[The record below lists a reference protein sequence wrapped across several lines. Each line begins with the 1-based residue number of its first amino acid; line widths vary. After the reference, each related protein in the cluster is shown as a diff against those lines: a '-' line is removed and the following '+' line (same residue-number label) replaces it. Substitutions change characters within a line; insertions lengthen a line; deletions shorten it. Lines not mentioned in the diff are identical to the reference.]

1 MTKVIKVGCVSLFRF
16 FTIFLAI
23 AIGIGTG
30 IGFSCTS
37 DATIQEVAEQDFV
50 ENIETV
56 QQQQPNS
63 VSGKQQDA
71 TDILQDDIFQLPY
84 EIDNMVD
91 VKSALIEGFQFNLEV
106 AVTSAERSKGLMGR
120 PMIDENQAMLFVY
133 EKDVEPVFWMK
144 NTVMP
149 LDLIFIDSTGKIE
162 SIHPMKTQV
171 GVPDRELETFAPGK
185 PIKYAIEIKG
195 GLAKEIG
202 FAIGSTILFK

>member
-1 MTKVIKVGCVSLFRF
+1 MIKVECVSLFRF
-16 FTIFLAI
+16 FTIFLAV
-23 AIGIGTG
+23 A

-37 DATIQEVAEQDFV
+37 DATIQEVAEQDIV

-56 QQQQPNS
+56 QQQPSS
-63 VSGKQQDA
+63 VFEEQQDA

-91 VKSALIEGFQFNLEV
+91 VKSAVIDGFQFNLEV

-120 PMIDENQAMLFVY
+120 PMIDGSQAMLFVY

-144 NTVMP
+144 NTIMP